1 MSQRNNEQLHGY
13 VEPEPIRLP
22 DAHHALRLV
31 VAVAIIAAIIFIVA
45 GFWYT
50 LGFTWAFSIF
60 CACVVLCGIV
70 TLAVQLSHR
79 KWTHAFLEAAV
90 AKGHSV
96 EFKTQSEQL
105 RTISP
110 WTVPAGPLTIKDVNI
125 GDQAQLQPVL
135 PVAPPFSQIAEQV
148 GPGHLFLGQG
158 NAGPIWGDIT
168 SLLSTVIAGR
178 PGTGKST
185 NLRSVCGQLLIIGGQ
200 PVLFDPHGSI
210 LDQLGSSFD
219 CAESPREIAEYAH
232 ILDTH
237 LEQRLRDRR
246 AGKRDFKPLLL
257 LADEMPNIHETS
269 PDALPVIKRII
280 SEGRK
285 VAMFAL
291 IAGVGV
297 PASLFGGTFIRDSMA
312 SRYVFN
318 TSPQQARLAGLENE
332 TAKTMMAVL
341 ESAGPGKAVLATSN
355 RSPEIVAIPYTS
367 TNDIKRLVASTS
379 SSAQSSARAENE
391 SGRTVEASVEARGSE
406 NDRITSVSSIDAL
419 REIGKRLQ
427 NGEDAADIVKS
438 FGLPY
443 GRATQQLRATVDMA
457 AGMLERGEL

>member
-1 MSQRNNEQLHGY
+1 MSEPQHGY
-13 VEPEPIRLP
+13 VDPEPVRLP
-22 DAHHALRLV
+22 DAHHTLRLV
-31 VAVAIIAAIIFIVA
+31 VAIALIAAIIFIVG
-45 GFWYT
+45 GFWYV
-50 LGFTWAFSIF
+50 LGFQWAFSIF
-60 CACVVLCGIV
+60 CACVVAGLV
-70 TLAVQLSHR
+70 VMLVLHLSHR
-79 KWTHAFLEAAV
+79 KWTQAFLESAI

-96 EFKTQSEQL
+96 EFKTPREQL

-125 GDQAQLQPVL
+125 GDAAVQLAPVL
-135 PVAPPFSQIAEQV
+135 PAAPPFSQVAEQV

-158 NAGPIWGDIT
+158 SAGPIWGDIT

-232 ILDTH
+232 ILDKS
-237 LEQRLRDRR
+237 LNQRLVERR

-341 ESAGPGKAVLATSN
+341 ENAGPGKAVLATSN

-367 TNDIKRLVASTS
+367 THDIKRLVASAPTS
-379 SSAQSSARAENE
+379 APSADAT
-391 SGRTVEASVEARGSE
+391 SGSTVEAGREARGSE
-406 NDRITSVSSIDAL
+406 TEHLTDVRSIDAL
-419 REIGKRLQ
+419 RAIGKRLQ
-427 NGEDAADIVKS
+427 NGEDAAEIVKS

-457 AGMLERGEL
+457 ADMIERGEL

>member
-1 MSQRNNEQLHGY
+1 MSHYSNDQQHGY
-13 VEPEPIRLP
+13 VDPDPVRLP
-22 DAHHALRLV
+22 DTHHLLRLV
-31 VAVAIIAAIIFIVA
+31 VAVALIAAILFIVG

-60 CACVVLCGIV
+60 CACVVVGLIV
-70 TLAVQLSHR
+70 ILVLTISHR
-79 KWTHAFLEAAV
+79 KWTQGFLEMAIAR
-90 AKGHSV
+90 GHSV
-96 EFKTQSEQL
+96 ELSTHKEQL

-125 GDQAQLQPVL
+125 GDQAQLAPVL

-158 NAGPIWGDIT
+158 SAGPVWGDIT

-237 LEQRLRDRR
+237 LEKRLRDRR

-257 LADEMPNIHETS
+257 LADEMPNVHETS

-341 ESAGPGKAVLATSN
+341 EHAGPGKAVLATSN

-379 SSAQSSARAENE
+379 SSTQSSAPADNI
-391 SGRTVEASVEARGSE
+391 SGRTVEANGEAGGSQT
-406 NDRITSVSSIDAL
+406 DRITSVSSIDVL

-427 NGEDAADIVKS
+427 NGEDAAEIVKS

>member
-13 VEPEPIRLP
+13 VESEPIRLP
-22 DAHHALRLV
+22 EAHHLLRLV
-31 VAVAIIAAIIFIVA
+31 VAIAIIAAIIFTVA

-60 CACVVLCGIV
+60 CACVALSGSVVLV
-70 TLAVQLSHR
+70 LQLSHR
-79 KWTHAFLEAAV
+79 KWTHAFLESAV

-125 GDQAQLQPVL
+125 GDQAQLAPVL

-158 NAGPIWGDIT
+158 SAGPIWGDIT

-200 PVLFDPHGSI
+200 PMLFDPHGSI

-232 ILDTH
+232 ILDKH

-246 AGKRDFKPLLL
+246 SGKRDFKPLLL

-341 ESAGPGKAVLATSN
+341 ENAGPGKAVLATSN

-367 TNDIKRLVASTS
+367 THDIQRLVGNVPQVFPTVGGRLTEPLDEEVAGVPGNTTATLESVPSEEERERIITL
-379 SSAQSSARAENE
+379 ARAGVPRREMCFAL
-391 SGRTVEASVEARGSE
+391 GRGKHYYETVKHVLDEE
-406 NDRITSVSSIDAL
+406 
-419 REIGKRLQ
+419 
-427 NGEDAADIVKS
+427 
-438 FGLPY
+438 GL
-443 GRATQQLRATVDMA
+443 
-457 AGMLERGEL
+457 

>member
-1 MSQRNNEQLHGY
+1 MSEPQHGY
-13 VEPEPIRLP
+13 VDPDPVQLP
-22 DAHHALRLV
+22 DAHHTLRLV
-31 VAVAIIAAIIFIVA
+31 VALALIAAIIFIVG

-60 CACVVLCGIV
+60 CACVALSGIV
-70 TLAVQLSHR
+70 ILVLQVSHR
-79 KWTHAFLEAAV
+79 KWTHAFLESAV

-96 EFKTQSEQL
+96 EFKTQREQL

-125 GDQAQLQPVL
+125 GDQAQLAPVL
-135 PVAPPFSQIAEQV
+135 PSAPPFSQIEEQV
-148 GPGHLFLGQG
+148 GTGHLFLGQG

-232 ILDTH
+232 ILDTS
-237 LEQRLRDRR
+237 LEQRLRERR

-332 TAKTMMAVL
+332 TAKTMMAIL
-341 ESAGPGKAVLATSN
+341 ENAGPGKAVLAKSN
-355 RSPEIVAIPYTS
+355 TSPEIVAIPYTS
-367 TNDIKRLVASTS
+367 TNDIKRLVASPP
-379 SSAQSSARAENE
+379 SSAQSHDNTN
-391 SGRTVEASVEARGSE
+391 GRTWEANGEAFERQT
-406 NDRITSVSSIDAL
+406 DPITSVTSLD
-419 REIGKRLQ
+419 
-427 NGEDAADIVKS
+427 
-438 FGLPY
+438 
-443 GRATQQLRATVDMA
+443 
-457 AGMLERGEL
+457 

>member
-1 MSQRNNEQLHGY
+1 MSHYSNDQQHGY
-13 VEPEPIRLP
+13 VESEPIRLP
-22 DAHHALRLV
+22 DAHHTLRLV
-31 VAVAIIAAIIFIVA
+31 VALALIAAILFIV
-45 GFWYT
+45 GGLWY
-50 LGFTWAFSIF
+50 LISFAWAFSIF
-60 CACVVLCGIV
+60 CVCVGISGVVILVLTI
-70 TLAVQLSHR
+70 SHR
-79 KWTHAFLEAAV
+79 KWTHAFLESAV

-96 EFKTQSEQL
+96 EFKTQREQL

-110 WTVPAGPLTIKDVNI
+110 WTVPAGPLTIKDVTL
-125 GDQAQLQPVL
+125 GSQAQLAPVL
-135 PVAPPFSQIAEQV
+135 PGAPPFSQIAEQV
-148 GPGHLFLGQG
+148 APGHLFLGQG
-158 NAGPIWGDIT
+158 SAGPIWGDIT

-219 CAESPREIAEYAH
+219 CAESPQEIAEYAH
-232 ILDTH
+232 ILDKA
-237 LEQRLRDRR
+237 LNQRLDERR

-341 ESAGPGKAVLATSN
+341 ENAGPGKAVLATSN

-367 TNDIKRLVASTS
+367 TNDIRRLVASAP
-379 SSAQSSARAENE
+379 SSAQADDAP
-391 SGRTVEASVEARGSE
+391 SGRTVEANGEARGSQTG
-406 NDRITSVSSIDAL
+406 RITSVSSIDVL

-427 NGEDAADIVKS
+427 NGEDAAEIVKS

-457 AGMLERGEL
+457 AGMIERGEL

>member
-13 VEPEPIRLP
+13 VDPDPVRLP
-22 DAHHALRLV
+22 EAHHLLRLV
-31 VAVAIIAAIIFIVA
+31 VAVALIAAVLFIVG

-60 CACVVLCGIV
+60 CVCIALCGIV
-70 TLAVQLSHR
+70 TLVLTISHR

-96 EFKTQSEQL
+96 EFKTQREQL

-125 GDQAQLQPVL
+125 GDQAQLAPVL

-158 NAGPIWGDIT
+158 SAGPIWGDIT

-232 ILDTH
+232 ILDKH

-246 AGKRDFKPLLL
+246 SGKRDFKPLLL

-297 PASLFGGTFIRDSMA
+297 PASLLGGTFIRDSMA

-318 TSPQQARLAGLENE
+318 TSPQQAR
-332 TAKTMMAVL
+332 
-341 ESAGPGKAVLATSN
+341 SPGVPNGRGT
-355 RSPEIVAIPYTS
+355 PY
-367 TNDIKRLVASTS
+367 
-379 SSAQSSARAENE
+379 RA
-391 SGRTVEASVEARGSE
+391 A
-406 NDRITSVSSIDAL
+406 
-419 REIGKRLQ
+419 
-427 NGEDAADIVKS
+427 
-438 FGLPY
+438 
-443 GRATQQLRATVDMA
+443 
-457 AGMLERGEL
+457 